1 KFDRVRAAFIH
12 SCKVSTIYCT
22 ILAVAGFIF
31 ARQLVSL
38 FVESDPEVSRMG
50 TEILRYQCLAFPLT
64 GYVVMVNMY
73 LQNIRRT
80 VPATIMAMS
89 RQGIFLIPA
98 LFLGNLIL
106 GFLGVEIA
114 QAVADTASFLLAIP
128 LGLHA
133 LNSMGVKN

>member
-1 KFDRVRAAFIH
+1 M
-12 SCKVSTIYCT
+12 
-22 ILAVAGFIF
+22 AGFIF
-31 ARQLVSL
+31 ARELVSL
-38 FVESDPEVSRMG
+38 FVESDPEVTRIG
-50 TEILRYQCLAFPLT
+50 TEVLRYQCLSFPLT

-80 VPATIMAMS
+80 IPAIIIAMA

-98 LFLGNLIL
+98 LFIGNWLL

-128 LGLHA
+128 LGLTT
-133 LNSMGVKN
+133 LNRMGKTMHNA